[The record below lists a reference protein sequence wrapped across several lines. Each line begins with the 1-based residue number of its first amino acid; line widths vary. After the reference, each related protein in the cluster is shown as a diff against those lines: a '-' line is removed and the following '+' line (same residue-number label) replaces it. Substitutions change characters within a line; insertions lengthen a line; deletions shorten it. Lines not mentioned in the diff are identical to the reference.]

1 MKNQFI
7 ACLLLATLA
16 LAQGCSNNNRTQSS
30 VKRPSTAYH
39 KIDFAV
45 FIGKHKNDSLDYYE
59 ELLVN
64 KEFVNVLEHG
74 EYYKDE
80 VNTFLKRGEFT
91 NMQVAVCIC
100 AMQNLKVNDYVKLC
114 TIILAL
120 YNNNGLPE
128 KLLEHA
134 IDPDFLRKHILA
146 YHYQEPCVTSLI
158 KSIENDPK
166 VTDKYLRA
174 WLPDALSGKSAK
186 ELHQFEK
193 ENYSN

>member
-1 MKNQFI
+1 MKNQFVTYL
-7 ACLLLATLA
+7 CLTTLA
-16 LAQGCSNNNRTQSS
+16 LTQACSNNSRTQSS
-30 VKRPSTAYH
+30 TKKPKTVYH
-39 KIDFAV
+39 KIDFNA

-59 ELLVN
+59 ALLSN

-114 TIILAL
+114 TIILTL
-120 YNNNGLPE
+120 YNNNELPE

-146 YHYQEPCVTSLI
+146 YHYKEPCVTSLI

-166 VTDKYLRA
+166 VTDKDLRA
-174 WLPDALSGKSAK
+174 WLPDVLSGKSAK
-186 ELHQFEK
+186 DLHQFEK